1 MQTSAAGNK
10 STLRP
15 LRHFGPAAPC
25 RGFTLLEL
33 LVVMALMVLAMAGVS
48 LSLRD
53 SADSALQRDA
63 ERLAALLET
72 GRAQARANGLPVVWR
87 AQGAEQVK
95 AQGSAFVF
103 EGLPPPGLPSQWLS
117 DTTRTAPGQA
127 ITLGPEP
134 LIGPQAL
141 SLNSSERPDH
151 RRWVVTDGLRQFRVQ
166 NLPPA
171 GTTPP

>member
-10 STLRP
+10 
-15 LRHFGPAAPC
+15 RHHRHLGPAALY

-33 LVVMALMVLAMAGVS
+33 LVVMALMALAMAGVS

-63 ERLAALLET
+63 ERLSALLET

-87 AQGAEQVK
+87 AQGA
-95 AQGSAFVF
+95 AQANGQGPAFVF

-117 DTTRTAPGQA
+117 DTTRTAPGQSL
-127 ITLGPEP
+127 ILGPEP

-141 SLNSSERPDH
+141 AISSSERPDN
-151 RRWVVTDGLRQFRVQ
+151 RLWVVTDGLRPFRVQ
-166 NLPPA
+166 NTPTTGTAPP
-171 GTTPP
+171 